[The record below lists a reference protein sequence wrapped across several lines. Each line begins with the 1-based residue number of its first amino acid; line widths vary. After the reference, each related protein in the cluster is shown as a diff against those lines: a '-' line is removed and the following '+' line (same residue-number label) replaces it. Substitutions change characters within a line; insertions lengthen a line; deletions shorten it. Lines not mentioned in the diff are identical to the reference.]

1 MNITRK
7 VAVLGALVTTALI
20 SVGAQAAVITFDPIA
35 STGQQLYSSYT
46 EAGFSI
52 TSTSNSFASWGSTE
66 SDHTGSQAL
75 FQNSINGVTELSKVG
90 GGAFSFDSIDLSEV
104 YNQTSYA
111 ATNVTFVGALSGGGT
126 TSVSVDLDLIFGNQT
141 FNFGNAFSSVT
152 SMSWVQ
158 TFNYHQFDNLVMD
171 NGTSVPEPS
180 SLALVG
186 LALAGLGVRRARRG

>member
-1 MNITRK
+1 MRPN
-7 VAVLGALVTTALI
+7 
-20 SVGAQAAVITFDPIA
+20 
-35 STGQQLYSSYT
+35 
-46 EAGFSI
+46 
-52 TSTSNSFASWGSTE
+52 
-66 SDHTGSQAL
+66 
-75 FQNSINGVTELSKVG
+75 
-90 GGAFSFDSIDLSEV
+90 DSIDLSEV

>member
-20 SVGAQAAVITFDPIA
+20 SVSAQAAVITFDPIA
-35 STGQQLYSSYT
+35 STGLQFYSSYT

-52 TSTSNSFASWGSTE
+52 TSTSNNFASWGSTQ
-66 SDHTGSQAL
+66 SNYTGSQAL
-75 FQNSINGVTELSKVG
+75 FQNIGNGVTELSKVG

-141 FNFGNAFSSVT
+141 FIFGNAFSSVT